1 MLILSKKMSFVRAP
15 LKDSGSH
22 FLLEMMPNPEV
33 RVTAEQSAAQKEVID
48 KIHSAGADLFRPNQA
63 VDINGQLKS
72 RQLYNRKVKVSE
84 LVTAMNQ
91 YDLVMRAHL
100 KGEQSAC
107 AQFLPAQLTAG
118 ATESPTGAFS
128 LGKRGNYI
136 ASLDFAT
143 R

>member
-1 MLILSKKMSFVRAP
+1 MSFVRTP

-33 RVTAEQSAAQKEVID
+33 RVTAEQSAAQQEVIS
-48 KIHSAGADLFRPNQA
+48 KIHDAGADLFRPNPA

-72 RQLYNRKVKVSE
+72 RQLYNRQVKVSE
-84 LVTAMNQ
+84 LLSAMNQ

-107 AQFLPAQLTAG
+107 AQFLPEQLTAG

>member
-1 MLILSKKMSFVRAP
+1 MSFVRTP
-15 LKDSGSH
+15 LKESGSH
-22 FLLEMMPNPEV
+22 FLLELMPNPEV
-33 RVTAEQSAAQKEVID
+33 RLSNEDALSQKEVIA
-48 KIHSAGADLFRPNQA
+48 KIHMKGGDLFQPNPA

-72 RQLYNRKVKVSE
+72 RQLYTRKIKMSE
-84 LVTAMNQ
+84 LVQKMNK

-100 KGEQSAC
+100 KGSQSAC
-107 AQFLPAQLTAG
+107 AAFLPTQVSAG

-136 ASLDFAT
+136 ASVDFAT